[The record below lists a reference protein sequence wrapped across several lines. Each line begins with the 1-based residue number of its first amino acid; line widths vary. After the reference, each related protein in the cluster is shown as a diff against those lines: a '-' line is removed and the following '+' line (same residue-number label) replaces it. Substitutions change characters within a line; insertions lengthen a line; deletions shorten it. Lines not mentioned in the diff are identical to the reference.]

1 MKLNTRLMR
10 LPLAALVPLCLLT
23 AACGDTQDNQPTEAA
38 PTSGTSDGADT
49 MASQDGAPA
58 GETIADSEARPV
70 MQAQV
75 VLERL
80 GFASGVI
87 DGKESAALANAV
99 KGFQESRNIPVTG
112 KLDDATRKALAQWAS
127 IPATRIVTI
136 PQEWGQIAFAEL
148 PESPADQAK
157 LSSLAYES
165 LAEKLAERFHTT
177 PEVLAQ
183 LNPGGRPAGA
193 VSDGAASPAATPQAV
208 AFAPGQQIRVP
219 NTGADSIDASK
230 IDNDSWLETLRSLG
244 VGTQQPE
251 AARLVVDES
260 EGWLKAYDAGGKLV
274 AMFSVTTGSRH
285 DPLPIGDWGIKGK
298 AYNPPYSYDPA
309 LLRGAPA
316 SNGKH
321 QLPPGPNS
329 PVGVVW
335 IDLTKD
341 HYGIHGTPSPD
352 TIGTAESNGCVRLT
366 NWDAA
371 RLAQMVSGST
381 KVEFRK

>member
-1 MKLNTRLMR
+1 MKFNTRLTR
-10 LPLAALVPLCLLT
+10 LPLAALVPLCLFT

-80 GFASGVI
+80 GFATGII
-87 DGKESAALANAV
+87 DGKESPALANAV
-99 KGFQESRNIPVTG
+99 KGFQESRNLPVTG

-127 IPATRIVTI
+127 IPATRIVMI
-136 PQEWGQIAFAEL
+136 PQEWGQIAFAAL
-148 PESPADQAK
+148 PESPAEQAK

-193 VSDGAASPAATPQAV
+193 ASAASPSPAASPQAV
-208 AFAPGQQIRVP
+208 TFAPGQQIRVP
-219 NTGADSIDASK
+219 NTGGDSIDAAT
-230 IDNDSWLETLRSLG
+230 IDNEGWLETLRSLG

-260 EGWLKAYDAGGKLV
+260 EGWLKAYDTGGKLV